1 MGFGPNPLWNNL
13 THYVMY
19 MKLFI
24 LKIYEN
30 LDYNLEKNAMFF
42 DSPVYIGSRFADL
55 P

>member
-30 LDYNLEKNAMFF
+30 LEKNAMFL
-42 DSPVYIGSRFADL
+42 DSPIYVGSRFADL